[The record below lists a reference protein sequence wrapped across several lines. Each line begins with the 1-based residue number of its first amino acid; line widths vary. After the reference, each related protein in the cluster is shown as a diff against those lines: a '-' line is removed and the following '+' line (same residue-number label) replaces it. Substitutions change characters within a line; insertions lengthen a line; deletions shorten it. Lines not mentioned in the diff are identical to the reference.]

1 MDDIAPAEKRDGRKQ
16 RSAVSQGR
24 IVAALVGLI
33 GEGTLAPSAE
43 LVAERASV
51 GLRSVFRHFKDM
63 DSLYREM
70 HANLAI
76 EMATL
81 AQQPFRST
89 TRDGKILEL
98 VDRRAVAFERLAPF
112 LRAAQLHR
120 HQSAALEAGHRDFIQ
135 RLRQPVIDLL
145 CVESDSVAALDLL
158 LSFEAW
164 QRLRTDQGLDDAA
177 ARAVLKRIIAAV
189 LPAGAD
195 HGARPQSVGV

>member
-1 MDDIAPAEKRDGRKQ
+1 MDQNAPVAQHDGRKQ
-16 RSAVSQGR
+16 RSVASHRR

-43 LVAERASV
+43 LVADRASV

-70 HANLAI
+70 HASLAA
-76 EMATL
+76 EMAEL
-81 AQQPFRST
+81 AQQAFKAT

-120 HQSAALEAGHRDFIQ
+120 HQSAALQAGHRECVH

-145 CVESDSVAALDLL
+145 GAGSTNVAAIDLL

-164 QRLRTDQGLDDAA
+164 QRLRTDQGLDPAA
-177 ARAVLKRIIAAV
+177 ARQVLQRIIAAV
-189 LPAGAD
+189 LPNTNGQ
-195 HGARPQSVGV
+195 GEQPG

>member
-1 MDDIAPAEKRDGRKQ
+1 MEPIAPAEQRDGRKQ
-16 RSAVSQGR
+16 RSADSSRR

-33 GEGTLAPSAE
+33 GEGVLAPSAE
-43 LVAERASV
+43 QVAERAAV

-70 HANLAI
+70 HAILVA
-76 EMATL
+76 EMQVV
-81 AQQPFRST
+81 AQQPFKAT

-112 LRAAQLHR
+112 LRAAQRPR
-120 HQSAALEAGHRDFIQ
+120 HQSRVLQAEHRQFVL
-135 RLRQPVIDLL
+135 RLRQPVTDLL
-145 CVESDSVAALDLL
+145 GAGAEAIDLL

-177 ARAVLKRIIAAV
+177 ARQVLKQAIAA
-189 LPAGAD
+189 LLSPASRAL
-195 HGARPQSVGV
+195 A